1 MKYLNSFLKKKI
13 LVFKIEIV
21 LCNILFALSDLLA
34 TSKFMQVFV
43 DFEWI
48 DLELKSNYYTEG

>member
-1 MKYLNSFLKKKI
+1 
-13 LVFKIEIV
+13 
-21 LCNILFALSDLLA
+21 LLA

-48 DLELKSNYYTEG
+48 DLELKSNYYTEGWNKLQ